1 MIIGLCGAQG
11 SGKDTVA
18 NILISEYGFVKLT
31 FASTLKDVVAILFSW
46 PRDLLEGLTEE
57 SRLWRETVD
66 DFWSSKL
73 SIPSFTPR
81 KALQMIGTDLF
92 RIHFNNDIWISIVEN
107 KIGAM
112 LKNNP
117 NINIVISDCRFANE
131 INVIKKVGGITLR
144 VERGDRPGW
153 HTSAVR
159 YNTAPTNSEEW
170 IRAKSVLDSI
180 GVHASEYSSVG
191 LAYDHYI
198 DNNGHIDQLHSQI
211 QSLVNL

>member
-1 MIIGLCGAQG
+1 MIIGLCGTQG

-66 DFWSSKL
+66 DFWSEKL
-73 SIPSFTPR
+73 SISGFTPR

-92 RIHFNNDIWISIVEN
+92 RIHFNNDIWINIVEN
-107 KIGAM
+107 NIGVM

-117 NINIVISDCRFANE
+117 NTNIVISDCRFANE
-131 INVIKKVGGITLR
+131 FTLIKQFPDSHIITILR
-144 VERGDRPGW
+144 ENNSTNKIAHSSETEWVN
-153 HTSAVR
+153 
-159 YNTAPTNSEEW
+159 YNFDAILQNDNS
-170 IRAKSVLDSI
+170 IDDLKSNLK
-180 GVHASEYSSVG
+180 YLLSSKFG
-191 LAYDHYI
+191 K
-198 DNNGHIDQLHSQI
+198 
-211 QSLVNL
+211 

>member
-18 NILISEYGFVKLT
+18 NILISEYGFIKLT

-57 SRLWRETVD
+57 SRLWRENVD
-66 DFWSSKL
+66 DFWSEKL
-73 SIPSFTPR
+73 SIPNFTPR

-107 KIGAM
+107 KINTM

-117 NINIVISDCRFANE
+117 NTNIVISDCRFTNE
-131 INVIKKVGGITLR
+131 FSLIKQFPDSHIIMILREKNKSINKLY
-144 VERGDRPGW
+144 
-153 HTSAVR
+153 HS
-159 YNTAPTNSEEW
+159 SETEW
-170 IRAKSVLDSI
+170 INYNFDAILQNDNSIDDLKPNIKSIL
-180 GVHASEYSSVG
+180 SSKFG
-191 LAYDHYI
+191 K
-198 DNNGHIDQLHSQI
+198 
-211 QSLVNL
+211 

>member
-1 MIIGLCGAQG
+1 MIIGLCGTQG

-31 FASTLKDVVAILFSW
+31 FASTLKDIVAILFSW

-66 DFWSSKL
+66 DFWSEKL

-92 RIHFNNDIWISIVEN
+92 RIHFNNDIWINIVEN
-107 KIGAM
+107 KIGAT

-117 NINIVISDCRFANE
+117 NTNIVISDCRFANE
-131 INVIKKVGGITLR
+131 FSIIKQFPDSHIITILR
-144 VERGDRPGW
+144 EKNIIQNLAHSSETEWVN
-153 HTSAVR
+153 
-159 YNTAPTNSEEW
+159 YNFDAILQNDNS
-170 IRAKSVLDSI
+170 IDDLKSNLKSLL
-180 GVHASEYSSVG
+180 SSRFG
-191 LAYDHYI
+191 K
-198 DNNGHIDQLHSQI
+198 
-211 QSLVNL
+211 

>member
-66 DFWSSKL
+66 DFWSEKL
-73 SIPSFTPR
+73 SISGFTPR

-107 KIGAM
+107 NIGAM

-117 NINIVISDCRFANE
+117 NTNIVISDCRFANE
-131 INVIKKVGGITLR
+131 FTLIKQFPDSHIITILR
-144 VERGDRPGW
+144 ENNSTNKIAHSSETEWVN
-153 HTSAVR
+153 
-159 YNTAPTNSEEW
+159 YNFDAILQNDNS
-170 IRAKSVLDSI
+170 IDDLKSNLKSLL
-180 GVHASEYSSVG
+180 SSKFG
-191 LAYDHYI
+191 K
-198 DNNGHIDQLHSQI
+198 
-211 QSLVNL
+211 

>member
-46 PRDLLEGLTEE
+46 SRDLLEGLTEE

-66 DFWSSKL
+66 EFWSEKL

-107 KIGAM
+107 KISAL

-117 NINIVISDCRFANE
+117 NTNIVISDCRFANE
-131 INVIKKVGGITLR
+131 FTIIKRFPDSHIITILREKDNSIKKIITHSSETEW
-144 VERGDRPGW
+144 VN
-153 HTSAVR
+153 
-159 YNTAPTNSEEW
+159 YNFDAILQNDNSIDDLKTNL
-170 IRAKSVLDSI
+170 KSLL
-180 GVHASEYSSVG
+180 SSRFG
-191 LAYDHYI
+191 K
-198 DNNGHIDQLHSQI
+198 
-211 QSLVNL
+211 

>member
-57 SRLWRETVD
+57 SRLWREKVD
-66 DFWSSKL
+66 DFWSAKL

-92 RIHFNNDIWISIVEN
+92 RIHFNNDIWINIIEN

-117 NINIVISDCRFANE
+117 NTNIVISDCRFANE
-131 INVIKKVGGITLR
+131 FSLIKQFTDSHIIMILREEKNSINKIAHSSETEWVN
-144 VERGDRPGW
+144 
-153 HTSAVR
+153 
-159 YNTAPTNSEEW
+159 YNFDEILQNDNS
-170 IRAKSVLDSI
+170 IDDLKSNLK
-180 GVHASEYSSVG
+180 YLLSSRFG
-191 LAYDHYI
+191 K
-198 DNNGHIDQLHSQI
+198 
-211 QSLVNL
+211 

>member
-18 NILISEYGFVKLT
+18 NILITEYGFVKLT

-66 DFWSSKL
+66 DFWSAKL
-73 SIPSFTPR
+73 SISGFTPR

-92 RIHFNNDIWISIVEN
+92 RLHFNNDIWISIVEN

-131 INVIKKVGGITLR
+131 FSLIKQFPDSHIITILREKNYSINKLAHSSETEWVNYNFDAILQNDNSIDELKSNIKSL
-144 VERGDRPGW
+144 
-153 HTSAVR
+153 
-159 YNTAPTNSEEW
+159 
-170 IRAKSVLDSI
+170 L
-180 GVHASEYSSVG
+180 SSK
-191 LAYDHYI
+191 L
-198 DNNGHIDQLHSQI
+198 
-211 QSLVNL
+211 

>member
-66 DFWSSKL
+66 DFWSGKL

-107 KIGAM
+107 NIGVM

-117 NINIVISDCRFANE
+117 NMNIVISDCRFANE
-131 INVIKKVGGITLR
+131 FTLIKQFSDSHIITILR
-144 VERGDRPGW
+144 ENNSTNKIAHSSETEWVN
-153 HTSAVR
+153 
-159 YNTAPTNSEEW
+159 YNFDAILQNDNS
-170 IRAKSVLDSI
+170 IDDLKSNLKSLL
-180 GVHASEYSSVG
+180 SSKFG
-191 LAYDHYI
+191 K
-198 DNNGHIDQLHSQI
+198 
-211 QSLVNL
+211 

>member
-1 MIIGLCGAQG
+1 MIIGLCGEQG

-66 DFWSSKL
+66 DFWSAKL

-92 RIHFNNDIWISIVEN
+92 RIHFNNDIWINIIEN

-117 NINIVISDCRFANE
+117 NTNIVISDCRFTNE
-131 INVIKKVGGITLR
+131 FSLIKQFSDSYIIMILREKNNSINKLYHSSETEWVN
-144 VERGDRPGW
+144 
-153 HTSAVR
+153 
-159 YNTAPTNSEEW
+159 YNFDAILQNDNS
-170 IRAKSVLDSI
+170 IDDLKSNLKSLL
-180 GVHASEYSSVG
+180 SSRFG
-191 LAYDHYI
+191 K
-198 DNNGHIDQLHSQI
+198 
-211 QSLVNL
+211 

>member
-18 NILISEYGFVKLT
+18 NILITEYGFVKLT

-66 DFWSSKL
+66 DFWSIKL
-73 SIPSFTPR
+73 NISGFTPR

-107 KIGAM
+107 NIGVM

-117 NINIVISDCRFANE
+117 NMNIVISDCRFANE
-131 INVIKKVGGITLR
+131 FTLIKQFSDSHIITILR
-144 VERGDRPGW
+144 ENNSTNKIAHSSETEWVN
-153 HTSAVR
+153 
-159 YNTAPTNSEEW
+159 YNFDAILQNDNS
-170 IRAKSVLDSI
+170 IDDLKSNLKSLL
-180 GVHASEYSSVG
+180 SSRFG
-191 LAYDHYI
+191 K
-198 DNNGHIDQLHSQI
+198 
-211 QSLVNL
+211 

>member
-1 MIIGLCGAQG
+1 MIIGLCGEQG

-18 NILISEYGFVKLT
+18 NILIAEYGFIKLT

-66 DFWSSKL
+66 DFWSGKL
-73 SIPSFTPR
+73 SISGFTPR

-107 KIGAM
+107 KIGTM

-117 NINIVISDCRFANE
+117 NTNIVISDCRFANE
-131 INVIKKVGGITLR
+131 FTLIKQFPDSHIITILR
-144 VERGDRPGW
+144 ENNSTNKIAHSSETEWVN
-153 HTSAVR
+153 
-159 YNTAPTNSEEW
+159 YNFDAILQNDNS
-170 IRAKSVLDSI
+170 IDDLKSNLKSLL
-180 GVHASEYSSVG
+180 SSRFG
-191 LAYDHYI
+191 K
-198 DNNGHIDQLHSQI
+198 
-211 QSLVNL
+211 

>member
-1 MIIGLCGAQG
+1 MIIGLCGTQG

-66 DFWSSKL
+66 DFWSEKL

-92 RIHFNNDIWISIVEN
+92 RIHFNNDIWINIVEN
-107 KIGAM
+107 KIGAT

-117 NINIVISDCRFANE
+117 NTNIVISDCRFANE
-131 INVIKKVGGITLR
+131 FSIIKQFPDSHIITILR
-144 VERGDRPGW
+144 EKNIIQNLAHSSETEWVN
-153 HTSAVR
+153 
-159 YNTAPTNSEEW
+159 YNFDAILQNDNS
-170 IRAKSVLDSI
+170 IDDLKSNLKSLL
-180 GVHASEYSSVG
+180 SSRFG
-191 LAYDHYI
+191 K
-198 DNNGHIDQLHSQI
+198 
-211 QSLVNL
+211 

>member
-1 MIIGLCGAQG
+1 MIIGLCGTQG

-18 NILISEYGFVKLT
+18 NILISEYGFVKIT
-31 FASTLKDVVAILFSW
+31 FASTLKDIVAILFSW

-66 DFWSSKL
+66 DFWSGKL

-107 KIGAM
+107 NIGVM

-117 NINIVISDCRFANE
+117 NMNIVISDCRFANE
-131 INVIKKVGGITLR
+131 FTLIKQFSDSHIITILR
-144 VERGDRPGW
+144 ENNSTNKIAHSSETEWVN
-153 HTSAVR
+153 
-159 YNTAPTNSEEW
+159 YNFDAILQNDNS
-170 IRAKSVLDSI
+170 IDDLKSNLKSLL
-180 GVHASEYSSVG
+180 SSKFG
-191 LAYDHYI
+191 K
-198 DNNGHIDQLHSQI
+198 
-211 QSLVNL
+211 

>member
-57 SRLWRETVD
+57 SRLWRETID
-66 DFWSSKL
+66 DFWSEKL
-73 SIPSFTPR
+73 SILGFTPR

-117 NINIVISDCRFANE
+117 NTNIVISDCRFANE
-131 INVIKKVGGITLR
+131 FSLIKQFPDSHIIMILR
-144 VERGDRPGW
+144 EKNN
-153 HTSAVR
+153 S
-159 YNTAPTNSEEW
+159 TNKLVHSSETEW
-170 IRAKSVLDSI
+170 INYNFDAILQNDNSIDDLKSNLKSLL
-180 GVHASEYSSVG
+180 SSKFG
-191 LAYDHYI
+191 K
-198 DNNGHIDQLHSQI
+198 
-211 QSLVNL
+211 

>member
-66 DFWSSKL
+66 DFWSEKL
-73 SIPSFTPR
+73 SISGFTPR

-92 RIHFNNDIWISIVEN
+92 RLHFNNDIWISIVEN
-107 KIGAM
+107 KISVM

-131 INVIKKVGGITLR
+131 FSLIKKFSDSHIITILR
-144 VERGDRPGW
+144 EKNYSINKLAHSSETEWVN
-153 HTSAVR
+153 
-159 YNTAPTNSEEW
+159 YNFDAILQNDNS
-170 IRAKSVLDSI
+170 IDDLKSNLKSLL
-180 GVHASEYSSVG
+180 SSRF
-191 LAYDHYI
+191 
-198 DNNGHIDQLHSQI
+198 
-211 QSLVNL
+211 

>member
-18 NILISEYGFVKLT
+18 NILITEYGFVKLT

-66 DFWSSKL
+66 DFWSEKL
-73 SIPSFTPR
+73 SISGFTPR

-92 RIHFNNDIWISIVEN
+92 RLHFNNDIWISIVEN
-107 KIGAM
+107 KISVM

-131 INVIKKVGGITLR
+131 FSLIKKFSDSHIITILR
-144 VERGDRPGW
+144 EKNYSINKLAHSSETEWVN
-153 HTSAVR
+153 
-159 YNTAPTNSEEW
+159 YNFDAILQNDNSIDEL
-170 IRAKSVLDSI
+170 KSNLKSLL
-180 GVHASEYSSVG
+180 SSRF
-191 LAYDHYI
+191 
-198 DNNGHIDQLHSQI
+198 
-211 QSLVNL
+211 

>member
-1 MIIGLCGAQG
+1 MIIGLCGSQG

-46 PRDLLEGLTEE
+46 PRELLEGLTEE

-66 DFWSSKL
+66 DFWSAKL

-107 KIGAM
+107 KISTI

-117 NINIVISDCRFANE
+117 NTNIVISDCRFTNE
-131 INVIKKVGGITLR
+131 FCLIKQFPDSHIITILREKNNSINK
-144 VERGDRPGW
+144 
-153 HTSAVR
+153 SAHLSETEWVN
-159 YNTAPTNSEEW
+159 YNFDAILQNDNS
-170 IRAKSVLDSI
+170 IDDLKSKLKSLL
-180 GVHASEYSSVG
+180 SSRFG
-191 LAYDHYI
+191 K
-198 DNNGHIDQLHSQI
+198 
-211 QSLVNL
+211 

>member
-66 DFWSSKL
+66 DFWSEKL

-92 RIHFNNDIWISIVEN
+92 RIHFNNDIWINIVEN
-107 KIGAM
+107 KIGAT

-117 NINIVISDCRFANE
+117 NTNIVISDCRFANE
-131 INVIKKVGGITLR
+131 FSLIKQFPDSHIITILR
-144 VERGDRPGW
+144 EKNIIKNLAHSSETEWVN
-153 HTSAVR
+153 
-159 YNTAPTNSEEW
+159 YNFDAILQNDNS
-170 IRAKSVLDSI
+170 IDDLKSNLKSLL
-180 GVHASEYSSVG
+180 SSRFG
-191 LAYDHYI
+191 K
-198 DNNGHIDQLHSQI
+198 
-211 QSLVNL
+211 

>member
-31 FASTLKDVVAILFSW
+31 FASTLKDFVAILFTC

-66 DFWSSKL
+66 DFWSAKL
-73 SIPSFTPR
+73 NIPNFTPR
-81 KALQMIGTDLF
+81 KSLQMIGTDLF

-107 KIGAM
+107 KIGAI

-117 NINIVISDCRFANE
+117 NTNIVISDCRFTNE
-131 INVIKKVGGITLR
+131 FTLIKQFPDSYIIMILR
-144 VERGDRPGW
+144 EKNSTNKIAHSSETEWVN
-153 HTSAVR
+153 
-159 YNTAPTNSEEW
+159 YNFDAILQNDNS
-170 IRAKSVLDSI
+170 IDDLKSNLKSLL
-180 GVHASEYSSVG
+180 SSRFG
-191 LAYDHYI
+191 K
-198 DNNGHIDQLHSQI
+198 
-211 QSLVNL
+211 